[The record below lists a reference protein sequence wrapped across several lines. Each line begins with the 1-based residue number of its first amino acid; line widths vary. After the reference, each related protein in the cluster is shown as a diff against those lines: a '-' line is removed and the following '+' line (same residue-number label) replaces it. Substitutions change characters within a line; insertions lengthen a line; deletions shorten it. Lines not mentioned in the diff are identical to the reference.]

1 MNNLPLQ
8 LIFNDI
14 EKNNIIINLEKDTF
28 CHTLRLPSDKFII
41 PEKNIAYIYSK
52 SDISQ
57 IMDNIIEEGSTL
69 IIYSYILSPVIK
81 EEIFKKLL
89 HSFFIKYNFH
99 IKFIPSVSSQKNV
112 RKIIGDF
119 EIVITDKDISKSFIE
134 LWIEEIEEKN
144 HVNESLKEDNEDDD
158 DDVKDNEDNNNDDD
172 DDDDDVKDDEDD
184 VKDDEDDDDDDDD
197 DVKDDDDDDDVKD
210 DDDDVKDDDDDVKD
224 DDDNDDEDDDDVNE
238 DDDDDDDDEDD
249 DDVKDD
255 EDDDDV
261 KDDEDDDDDDDED
274 VKDDED
280 DNISTEKE
288 DEE

>member
-69 IIYSYILSPVIK
+69 IIYSYILSPFIK

-99 IKFIPSVSSQKNV
+99 IKFIPSVSSQKIV

-119 EIVITDKDISKSFIE
+119 EIVITDKDISKSFIK
-134 LWIEEIEEKN
+134 LWIKQN
-144 HVNESLKEDNEDDD
+144 NELQNYLDEND
-158 DDVKDNEDNNNDDD
+158 DDVKDSVKDEDNDE
-172 DDDDDVKDDEDD
+172 DDDVKDEDNDEDDHVKDSVKDEDNDEDDDVKDSVKDEDNDEDD
-184 VKDDEDDDDDDDD
+184 VKDS
-197 DVKDDDDDDDVKD
+197 VKD
-210 DDDDVKDDDDDVKD
+210 
-224 DDDNDDEDDDDVNE
+224 E
-238 DDDDDDDDEDD
+238 DDDEDD
-249 DDVKDD
+249 D
-255 EDDDDV
+255 
-261 KDDEDDDDDDDED
+261 
-274 VKDDED
+274 
-280 DNISTEKE
+280 E
-288 DEE
+288 DELQGRALESFQSFISKKK